1 MSTERENNRS
11 RWPQFADAVDFLR
24 SRGAVIEN
32 AWVADSDGVV
42 LAGRR
47 PMSVIDEVW
56 VEFETLEDMRRDFA
70 PPTRQRGRRR

>member
-1 MSTERENNRS
+1 MTTERDNNRS

-32 AWVADSDGVV
+32 AWVADSEGVV

-56 VEFETLEDMRRDFA
+56 MDFEKLEDMRRDFA
-70 PPTRQRGRRR
+70 PRPKRGRR